1 MITAFVGFV
10 VVALTCPT
18 ADFVYVSD
26 HVHILSIRT
35 AGRVRDPQR
44 RREFSVKCSRLKCVY
59 LVLLMSLTAF
69 ISIENA
75 HDIRGTSDSAEMLH
89 WGGFYK
95 ETLEYAHNP
104 QVDDRHARCLALM

>member
-1 MITAFVGFV
+1 MTTYIKHTHGGTRLGAQ
-10 VVALTCPT
+10 C
-18 ADFVYVSD
+18 
-26 HVHILSIRT
+26 
-35 AGRVRDPQR
+35 DPQ

-75 HDIRGTSDSAEMLH
+75 HDVRGTSDSAG
-89 WGGFYK
+89 GGFYK

-104 QVDDRHARCLALM
+104 QVDYRHSRCLGSVVSGIDVNLQ